1 MQTEPIKN
9 KVMDP
14 ETLEQSADVCIESSQ
29 DNNKEQ
35 LAMLLYQIYKNGK
48 EVVKLVLDD

>member
-1 MQTEPIKN
+1 MQTESIKN

-14 ETLEQSADVCIESSQ
+14 ETLEQSADVCVDSVQ
-29 DNNKEQ
+29 GDNKDQ
-35 LAMLLYQIYKNGK
+35 LAMLLYQIYKNEK